1 MEFDIICT
9 HLDTNISRAK
19 VVVSSKGKQTLKSG
33 QILASAILFQ
43 NDVNLL
49 WQKLGERGTNKGK
62 IMPAPAL
69 KMKGKRRP
77 LTTVAAS
84 RLYAQVLLFLDSV
97 HSSEFA
103 KQHFKWR
110 GDYCN
115 SFFQGSNPL
124 LVKLDYEVTKVSGKF
139 SKVHLQYSEEF
150 EKVIS
155 DNKKVLKIDPLSEDD
170 AVVEVKYF
178 NLFFHDNY

>member
-1 MEFDIICT
+1 M
-9 HLDTNISRAK
+9 
-19 VVVSSKGKQTLKSG
+19 VSSKGKQTLKSG

-97 HSSEFA
+97 HSSEFR
-103 KQHFKWR
+103 KQHF
-110 GDYCN
+110 
-115 SFFQGSNPL
+115 
-124 LVKLDYEVTKVSGKF
+124 SGKG
-139 SKVHLQYSEEF
+139 
-150 EKVIS
+150 IS
-155 DNKKVLKIDPLSEDD
+155 ATLSSR
-170 AVVEVKYF
+170 VQIHF
-178 NLFFHDNY
+178 LSNWITR

>member
-1 MEFDIICT
+1 MICI
-9 HLDTNISRAK
+9 HLDSNIFRAK

-62 IMPAPAL
+62 IMPAPTL
-69 KMKGKRRP
+69 KMKGKRRS

-103 KQHFKWR
+103 KEHF
-110 GDYCN
+110 
-115 SFFQGSNPL
+115 
-124 LVKLDYEVTKVSGKF
+124 
-139 SKVHLQYSEEF
+139 
-150 EKVIS
+150 
-155 DNKKVLKIDPLSEDD
+155 
-170 AVVEVKYF
+170 
-178 NLFFHDNY
+178 

>member
-9 HLDTNISRAK
+9 HLDTNLFRAK

-49 WQKLGERGTNKGK
+49 WQKLGERGANKGK

-97 HSSEFA
+97 HSSEFR
-103 KQHFKWR
+103 KQLFKWLEN
-110 GDYCN
+110 YCN
-115 SFFQGSNPL
+115 SFSSRVPIHFLSNWI
-124 LVKLDYEVTKVSGKF
+124 TS
-139 SKVHLQYSEEF
+139 
-150 EKVIS
+150 
-155 DNKKVLKIDPLSEDD
+155 
-170 AVVEVKYF
+170 
-178 NLFFHDNY
+178 

>member
-1 MEFDIICT
+1 MEFDIICI

-97 HSSEFA
+97 HSRKFG
-103 KQHFKWR
+103 KQHFKWQ

-115 SFFQGSNPL
+115 SFSSRVPTHSLSNWI
-124 LVKLDYEVTKVSGKF
+124 TR
-139 SKVHLQYSEEF
+139 
-150 EKVIS
+150 
-155 DNKKVLKIDPLSEDD
+155 
-170 AVVEVKYF
+170 
-178 NLFFHDNY
+178 